1 MAKTKIKK
9 EEAIDLKPKAE
20 KISEEQLAQLQ
31 SLVSNVNK
39 VKFDL
44 GTMEAQKHS
53 MLHGLT
59 AANDAI
65 IKLQK
70 DFEKEH
76 GTFDINIQDGT
87 INNPKNGEVNK
98 KN

>member
-53 MLHGLT
+53 KLHR
-59 AANDAI
+59 
-65 IKLQK
+65 
-70 DFEKEH
+70 
-76 GTFDINIQDGT
+76 
-87 INNPKNGEVNK
+87 
-98 KN
+98 